1 MLNVRSHSSLLLVIM
16 LPPPLIP
23 ALLNNKWILSVWWRS
38 ATSSRN
44 RSTCVRS
51 ATSAIC
57 VVTRSP
63 CGNPAAS
70 QSLCVSARPADETS
84 HIATLQASATSWRTS
99 SRPIPL
105 PPPVTTAVLPANSV
119 MCTSLAFWGPSDT
132 AFAYLSTGGEAQRGA
147 MSGRQTPADLARELL
162 EEIDIVGA
170 LGRPADQFID
180 LIGVW
185 PDQNATLVGG
195 AVGSTKLAAAMRA
208 HTGQGR
214 DRLPS
219 CPHPVWSSIQFATGC
234 RSDRGNRRS
243 RHTPVR

>member
-1 MLNVRSHSSLLLVIM
+1 MLNVRSHSSVLLVIM

-51 ATSAIC
+51 ATSATC

-70 QSLCVSARPADETS
+70 HSLCVSARPVGETS
-84 HIATLQASATSWRTS
+84 HVATLQASATSWRTS

-119 MCTSLAFWGPSDT
+119 MCASSLACW
-132 AFAYLSTGGEAQRGA
+132 
-147 MSGRQTPADLARELL
+147 
-162 EEIDIVGA
+162 
-170 LGRPADQFID
+170 
-180 LIGVW
+180 
-185 PDQNATLVGG
+185 
-195 AVGSTKLAAAMRA
+195 
-208 HTGQGR
+208 
-214 DRLPS
+214 
-219 CPHPVWSSIQFATGC
+219 
-234 RSDRGNRRS
+234 RRS
-243 RHTPVR
+243 RYDPPTYPLRRCGGIGVSGSSDEFATSRLGVDRVRDRPRRVRIEGQGFALADPTL

>member
-1 MLNVRSHSSLLLVIM
+1 M
-16 LPPPLIP
+16 
-23 ALLNNKWILSVWWRS
+23 
-38 ATSSRN
+38 
-44 RSTCVRS
+44 
-51 ATSAIC
+51 C

-63 CGNPAAS
+63 WGNPAAS
-70 QSLCVSARPADETS
+70 QSLRVSARPVGETS

-132 AFAYLSTGGEAQRGA
+132 AFAYLSTGGEARRGA

-180 LIGVW
+180 LM
-185 PDQNATLVGG
+185 G
-195 AVGSTKLAAAMRA
+195 AEPPRRQARSCPQT
-208 HTGQGR
+208 
-214 DRLPS
+214 PS
-219 CPHPVWSSIQFATGC
+219 CVLLPGARGTRCSNAHHEPGDPLGAGQAGCFAWPQTTINAILDALASLGIDHIDMRVQRTVAGARTI
-234 RSDRGNRRS
+234 RSARAGRRRGG
-243 RHTPVR
+243 

>member
-44 RSTCVRS
+44 RSTWVRS
-51 ATSAIC
+51 ATSAMC

-63 CGNPAAS
+63 CSPAAS
-70 QSLCVSARPADETS
+70 PSLRVSAKPVGETS

-180 LIGVW
+180 LM
-185 PDQNATLVGG
+185 G
-195 AVGSTKLAAAMRA
+195 AEPPRRQARSCPQT
-208 HTGQGR
+208 
-214 DRLPS
+214 PS
-219 CPHPVWSSIQFATGC
+219 CVLLPGA
-234 RSDRGNRRS
+234 RGTRCSNA
-243 RHTPVR
+243 HH

>member
-1 MLNVRSHSSLLLVIM
+1 MLNVRSHSSRLLVTM

-51 ATSAIC
+51 ATSTMC
-57 VVTRSP
+57 VVTRRP

-70 QSLCVSARPADETS
+70 HSLCVSARPVGETS
-84 HIATLQASATSWRTS
+84 HIATLQASATNWRTS

-119 MCTSLAFWGPSDT
+119 MCTSPSFRG
-132 AFAYLSTGGEAQRGA
+132 AIQIRPFAYLSAGGEARRGA
-147 MSGRQTPADLARELL
+147 MSGRQPPASLARELL

-170 LGRPADQFID
+170 LGRPADELID
-180 LIGVW
+180 LMGVW
-185 PDQNATLVGG
+185 TDENAPLVGLN
-195 AVGSTKLAAAMRA
+195 TLRM
-208 HTGQGR
+208 
-214 DRLPS
+214 
-219 CPHPVWSSIQFATGC
+219 
-234 RSDRGNRRS
+234 
-243 RHTPVR
+243 

>member
-1 MLNVRSHSSLLLVIM
+1 MLNVRSHSSRLLVTM

-51 ATSAIC
+51 ATSAMC

-70 QSLCVSARPADETS
+70 QSLCVSARPVCETS
-84 HIATLQASATSWRTS
+84 HIATLQASATSWRTN

-119 MCTSLAFWGPSDT
+119 IASSL
-132 AFAYLSTGGEAQRGA
+132 
-147 MSGRQTPADLARELL
+147 
-162 EEIDIVGA
+162 
-170 LGRPADQFID
+170 
-180 LIGVW
+180 
-185 PDQNATLVGG
+185 
-195 AVGSTKLAAAMRA
+195 
-208 HTGQGR
+208 
-214 DRLPS
+214 
-219 CPHPVWSSIQFATGC
+219 GC
-234 RSDRGNRRS
+234 WRRS
-243 RHTPVR
+243 RYGPPTYSLPSVGVYVISGTSDKFYHLAGRERG

>member
-51 ATSAIC
+51 ATSAMC

-70 QSLCVSARPADETS
+70 HSLCVSTRPVGETS

-119 MCTSLAFWGPSDT
+119 MCVLSCVLAPFPDMARQPTLSAGGGTRDLWNERQILPPRRLRVRLI
-132 AFAYLSTGGEAQRGA
+132 AAYPRQDQRHHAST
-147 MSGRQTPADLARELL
+147 
-162 EEIDIVGA
+162 
-170 LGRPADQFID
+170 
-180 LIGVW
+180 
-185 PDQNATLVGG
+185 
-195 AVGSTKLAAAMRA
+195 RA
-208 HTGQGR
+208 
-214 DRLPS
+214 
-219 CPHPVWSSIQFATGC
+219 
-234 RSDRGNRRS
+234 
-243 RHTPVR
+243 

>member
-1 MLNVRSHSSLLLVIM
+1 MRGPTEAQKPLMLLVLTMWLSSAFCSIGRNARAPLETPPQQMLNVRSHSSLLLVIM

-23 ALLNNKWILSVWWRS
+23 ALLNNKWILSVWWWS

-51 ATSAIC
+51 ATSAMC

-70 QSLCVSARPADETS
+70 HSLCVSARPVGETS

-119 MCTSLAFWGPSDT
+119 MSVLPCVLGTDLDMALQPTSP
-132 AFAYLSTGGEAQRGA
+132 
-147 MSGRQTPADLARELL
+147 
-162 EEIDIVGA
+162 
-170 LGRPADQFID
+170 
-180 LIGVW
+180 
-185 PDQNATLVGG
+185 
-195 AVGSTKLAAAMRA
+195 
-208 HTGQGR
+208 
-214 DRLPS
+214 
-219 CPHPVWSSIQFATGC
+219 
-234 RSDRGNRRS
+234 
-243 RHTPVR
+243 PVRGIVISRSSDEFYHLRARGGSG